1 MFSELPSKKYV
12 GQIGEDN
19 LEANKPAIPGQSYLF
34 SGSGDFPDSVML
46 LVGPSGSG
54 KTAYC
59 MQFLR
64 EGMLNGDY
72 CLYVNCS
79 QGLTFERFSS
89 YFTGAKTT
97 KVPQFLSPFSS
108 QAIEKDQ
115 QAQSSPAQT
124 HARDSTMSV
133 SDLLE
138 RITTSLSS
146 PNQSSK
152 AGSTRVVVDS
162 LTQLI
167 ARFSNERIEKF
178 VSELYDALKARDG
191 TIALFA
197 LTGSPSSPNVD
208 VLGSLVDGIIQ
219 MRMEDSG
226 QEIQRDMR
234 ILSLKTANNVP
245 KWVKFRI
252 KQDGELRFGE
262 DKEPRT
268 DLRCKLCDGLII
280 GQVVSTDPDSS
291 FHPHCLETYRK
302 LGDIYG
308 SNVIYALQ
316 PGVVNANFFFIDVV
330 GLSDPH
336 LSVEKQIQKIEN
348 LNTLIGSCDAYSK
361 IPKDKKIVLPTGDG
375 MAIGFLVN
383 PELPM
388 QLSVQLHRK
397 IHVFNAKQSSDKA
410 IGVRI
415 GLNSGPVF
423 VVSDINSNQNV
434 WGPGIILARRVMDLG
449 DSGHILLA
457 DNIAETLIDLKD
469 EYRDTIKQI
478 NAGYRIKHGQLLR
491 LYSAYS
497 HDFGNPEMPSR
508 ME

>member
-1 MFSELPSKKYV
+1 
-12 GQIGEDN
+12 
-19 LEANKPAIPGQSYLF
+19 LEKNRSAIPGQSYLF
-34 SGSGDFPDSVML
+34 SGSEDFPDCVML

-54 KTAYC
+54 KTAYS

-64 EGMLNGDY
+64 EGMLNGDH

-79 QGLTFERFSS
+79 QGLTPERFRS
-89 YFTGAKTT
+89 YYIKAKTT
-97 KVPQFLSPFSS
+97 QVPEFLNPFSS
-108 QAIEKDQ
+108 HSTERNQHEKSDPTQ
-115 QAQSSPAQT
+115 I
-124 HARDSTMSV
+124 HARDSAMNI

-138 RITTSLSS
+138 RITTALSLQTK
-146 PNQSSK
+146 PNK
-152 AGSTRVVVDS
+152 TNSTRVVVDS

-167 ARFSNERIEKF
+167 ARFPNDTIEKF
-178 VSELYDALKARDG
+178 VSELYDALKMRG
-191 TIALFA
+191 RTTALFV
-197 LTGSPSSPNVD
+197 LTGIPSSPNAD
-208 VLGSLVDGIIQ
+208 ILGSLVDGIIQ

-234 ILSLKTANNVP
+234 ILSLKTASNVP
-245 KWVKFRI
+245 KWVKFRV
-252 KQDGELRFGE
+252 KQDGDLQFGE

-268 DLRCKLCDGLII
+268 EPKCKLCDGPII
-280 GQVVSTDPDSS
+280 GQIASTDPDST

-388 QLSVQLHRK
+388 QLSIQLHRK
-397 IHVFNAKQSSDKA
+397 IHAFNARQASDKA

-457 DNIAETLIDLKD
+457 DNIAEALIDLKD

-478 NAGYRIKHGQLLR
+478 SSGYRIKHGQLLR
-491 LYSAYS
+491 LYSSYS
-497 HDFGNPEMPSR
+497 HDFGNPEMPTRIESG
-508 ME
+508 

>member
-1 MFSELPSKKYV
+1 MSGKRVK
-12 GQIGEDN
+12 IA
-19 LEANKPAIPGQSYLF
+19 LEENMPAIPGQRYLF
-34 SGSGDFPDSVML
+34 SDSDFPDSVML

-54 KTAYC
+54 KTAYG

-64 EGMLNGDY
+64 EGMLNGDR

-79 QGLTFERFSS
+79 PGLTYERFSS
-89 YFTGAKTT
+89 YFAGVKTL
-97 KVPQFLSPFSS
+97 VPEFLSAFSS
-108 QAIEKDQ
+108 QAVANDEQEK
-115 QAQSSPAQT
+115 SSRTQIPT
-124 HARDSTMSV
+124 RDNAPSI

-138 RITTSLSS
+138 RITISLSS
-146 PNQSSK
+146 KNPSSRTN
-152 AGSTRVVVDS
+152 STRVVVDS

-167 ARFSNERIEKF
+167 ARFATDMIEKF
-178 VSELYDALKARDG
+178 VSELYDAMKMRDG
-191 TIALFA
+191 TTGLFTI
-197 LTGSPSSPNVD
+197 TGVPSAPNVD

-219 MRMEDSG
+219 IRMEDLG
-226 QEIQRDMR
+226 QQIRREMR
-234 ILSLKTANNVP
+234 ILSIKTANNSP

-252 KQDGELRFGE
+252 QQNGDLQFGE
-262 DKEPRT
+262 DKEPQAE
-268 DLRCKLCDGLII
+268 LRCKLCDGPII
-280 GQVVSTDPDSS
+280 GQVASIDADST

-308 SNVIYALQ
+308 SNVVYSLQ

-330 GLSDPH
+330 GLSDPR

-348 LNTLIGSCDAYSK
+348 LNTLIGSCDAYNK

-397 IHVFNAKQSSDKA
+397 IHAFNAKQSSDKA

-423 VVSDINSNQNV
+423 VVRDINSNQNV

-469 EYRDTIKQI
+469 EYRDSIKRI
-478 NAGYRIKHGQLLR
+478 NPGYRIKHGQLLR

-497 HDFGNPEMPSR
+497 HDFGNPEMPARIESG
-508 ME
+508 

>member
-1 MFSELPSKKYV
+1 MSDKKV
-12 GQIGEDN
+12 KVA
-19 LEANKPAIPGQSYLF
+19 LEENILAIPGQRYLF
-34 SGSGDFPDSVML
+34 SGSDFPDSVML

-54 KTAYC
+54 KTAYG
-59 MQFLR
+59 MQYLR
-64 EGMLNGDY
+64 EGMLNGDN

-89 YFTGAKTT
+89 YFASAKTQ
-97 KVPQFLSPFSS
+97 VPEFLSAFQS
-108 QAIEKDQ
+108 QAVEKGQ
-115 QAQSSPAQT
+115 QENSPTQIPTRNDA
-124 HARDSTMSV
+124 MSI

-138 RITTSLSS
+138 RISISLSS
-146 PNQSSK
+146 KNRPSK
-152 AGSTRVVVDS
+152 TNSTRVVVDS

-167 ARFSNERIEKF
+167 ARFSIDRIQKS
-178 VSELYDALKARDG
+178 VSELYDLLKMRDG
-191 TIALFA
+191 TTALFI
-197 LTGSPSSPNVD
+197 LTGVPPSPDVD

-219 MRMEDSG
+219 MRMEDLG
-226 QEIQRDMR
+226 QQIQRDMR
-234 ILSLKTANNVP
+234 ILSIKTANNSP

-252 KQDGELRFGE
+252 EQNGDLRLGE
-262 DKEPRT
+262 DKAPQAE
-268 DLRCKLCDGLII
+268 LRCKLCDGPIM
-280 GQVVSTDPDSS
+280 GQVASTDPDST

-308 SNVIYALQ
+308 SNIVYALQ

-330 GLSDPH
+330 GLSDPR

-348 LNTLIGSCDAYSK
+348 LNALIGSCDAYSK

-397 IHVFNAKQSSDKA
+397 IHAFNAKQSSDKA

-423 VVSDINSNQNV
+423 VVRDINSNQNV

-469 EYRDTIKQI
+469 EYRDSIKRI

-497 HDFGNPEMPSR
+497 HDFGNPEMPAR
-508 ME
+508 IDQGDG

>member
-1 MFSELPSKKYV
+1 
-12 GQIGEDN
+12 
-19 LEANKPAIPGQSYLF
+19 
-34 SGSGDFPDSVML
+34 ML

-54 KTAYC
+54 KTAYG

-64 EGMLNGDY
+64 EGILKGDN

-89 YFTGAKTT
+89 NFTRNKTIQM
-97 KVPQFLSPFSS
+97 PQFLSPFSS

-115 QAQSSPAQT
+115 QDKSGPTQV
-124 HARDSTMSV
+124 HARDNQVSI
-133 SDLLE
+133 SDLSE
-138 RITTSLSS
+138 RITISLSS
-146 PNQSSK
+146 INQPSK
-152 AGSTRVVVDS
+152 TNSTRVVVDS

-167 ARFSNERIEKF
+167 ARFSNDRIEKF
-178 VSELYDALKARDG
+178 VSELYDVLKTRDR
-191 TIALFA
+191 TTALFA
-197 LTGSPSSPNVD
+197 LTGVPSAPNVD

-234 ILSLKTANNVP
+234 ILSLKTANNLP

-252 KQDGELRFGE
+252 KQDGELQFAQ
-262 DKEPRT
+262 DKEPRVE
-268 DLRCKLCDGLII
+268 LRCKLCDGPIV
-280 GQVVSTDPDSS
+280 GQVASTDPDSN

-308 SNVIYALQ
+308 SNVIYSLQ

-330 GLSDPH
+330 GLSDPQ
-336 LSVEKQIQKIEN
+336 LSVERQIQKIEN

-388 QLSVQLHRK
+388 QLSIQLHHE
-397 IHVFNAKQSSDKA
+397 IHAFNAKQASDKA

-423 VVSDINSNQNV
+423 VVRDINSNQNV

-497 HDFGNPEMPSR
+497 HDFGNPEMPARIESG
-508 ME
+508 